1 MKAKTIFGRY
11 SEVANGVFTA
21 HSLFLLRL
29 AIGVQ
34 FLMSGFSKF
43 GDWTAAGYL
52 SGATGPFANW
62 FQSMAGSGFVDAL
75 NVWGLTLIGLAL
87 IFGLFVRPAS
97 FFGAIMML
105 LYYFAQFEQNIAH
118 GFIDNHII
126 LILVFCV
133 FLAGGIGHIY
143 GVDGLLARH
152 IRKPGFIHRLLIG

>member
-11 SEVANGVFTA
+11 SEVTDGVFTA

-29 AIGVQ
+29 TIGVQ
-34 FLMSGFSKF
+34 FLMAGLSKF

-62 FQSMAGSGFVDAL
+62 FQSMAGSTFVDTL

-97 FFGAIMML
+97 FFGAILML

-118 GFIDNHII
+118 GFIDQHII
-126 LILVFCV
+126 LILVFFV
-133 FLAGGIGHIY
+133 FLGGGIGHIY
-143 GVDGLLARH
+143 GVDGLLARR